1 METQALGGG
10 QTYLLKL
17 IGIPNLDLD
26 YAQWEVG
33 QSFCSL
39 YSHDMPVTVRLVS
52 LWWSYS
58 PQSCLC
64 LCSLGLFRSNLT
76 SNSIRWFSNS
86 YSIPLD
92 SIGTF
97 LIQSS
102 SGSIF
107 ITIESSS
114 LTSLPSFTPLC
125 LVLFNLWLCCL
136 LWNISWDVSRPQ
148 QFCLVHV
155 TNHYL
160 ILSK

>member
-64 LCSLGLFRSNLT
+64 LSSLGLFCSNLT

-92 SIGTF
+92 SIEPFSFNLHQGLFLSQLNQVLSHHFLVSHLSVWSSLICDFVVFCETF
-97 LIQSS
+97 LGTWADHNSS
-102 SGSIF
+102 A
-107 ITIESSS
+107 
-114 LTSLPSFTPLC
+114 
-125 LVLFNLWLCCL
+125 WYM
-136 LWNISWDVSRPQ
+136 SR
-148 QFCLVHV
+148 
-155 TNHYL
+155 TTT
-160 ILSK
+160 